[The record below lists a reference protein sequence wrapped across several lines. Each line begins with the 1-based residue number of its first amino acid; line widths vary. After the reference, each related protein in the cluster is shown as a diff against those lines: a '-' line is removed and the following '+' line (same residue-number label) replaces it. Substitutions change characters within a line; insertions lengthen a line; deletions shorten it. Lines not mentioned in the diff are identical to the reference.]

1 MLSTFL
7 GFYPTFSCQRQFLSE
22 RGLLI
27 KILDKKENKM
37 ITRRNDMV
45 MYDVDSYVNAES
57 YESVAN
63 RTFFLMN
70 PRP

>member
-1 MLSTFL
+1 
-7 GFYPTFSCQRQFLSE
+7 
-22 RGLLI
+22 
-27 KILDKKENKM
+27 
-37 ITRRNDMV
+37 MV

>member
-1 MLSTFL
+1 
-7 GFYPTFSCQRQFLSE
+7 
-22 RGLLI
+22 
-27 KILDKKENKM
+27 M
-37 ITRRNDMV
+37 IRRRNDMII
-45 MYDVDSYVNAES
+45 YDSYVNAES